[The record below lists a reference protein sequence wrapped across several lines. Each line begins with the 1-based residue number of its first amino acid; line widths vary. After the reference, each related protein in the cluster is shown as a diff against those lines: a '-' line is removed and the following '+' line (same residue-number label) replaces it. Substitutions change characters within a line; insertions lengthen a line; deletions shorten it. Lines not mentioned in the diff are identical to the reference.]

1 MKFLKIQQSSGIF
14 NNILIQIKS
23 RFVGIFLFLYS
34 QIQSF
39 LMQKKIILL
48 VLLALPIVIYMIFA
62 SATHNQ
68 LFLPTIS
75 KNNLELPQWKSLD
88 GKPVVLKNK
97 ITVLGFM
104 GSDIKAHQGNVF
116 NLNQKIYDKYVGFKD
131 FQVVL
136 VAKEGSEA
144 KVKELMV
151 KLAGFTENM
160 SGYRIVFAKPAEI
173 QTYYDSFGLEEK
185 LDSDLSTSQVIIL
198 DKDKNHR
205 GRKGKNKAGKD
216 EYREG
221 YNTTS
226 AADLH
231 NEMTDDVKILL
242 REYRLAL
249 KRNKTKKD
257 FRLHEKK

>member
-1 MKFLKIQQSSGIF
+1 MKNKLVL
-14 NNILIQIKS
+14 IL
-23 RFVGIFLFLYS
+23 
-34 QIQSF
+34 
-39 LMQKKIILL
+39 
-48 VLLALPIVIYMIFA
+48 LLALPIVIYMIFA

-75 KNNLELPQWKSLD
+75 KGNADLPAWNSLKD
-88 GKPVVLKNK
+88 EKVSLKNK
-97 ITVLGFM
+97 ITVLGFI
-104 GSDIKAHQGNVF
+104 GSNIKANQGNIF

-136 VAKEGSEA
+136 VAQDGSQ
-144 KVKELMV
+144 KQVTELME
-151 KLAGFTENM
+151 KLAAFTENM
-160 SGYRIVFAKPAEI
+160 TGYKIVFASPNEI
-173 QTYYDSFGLEEK
+173 QTFYDSFHLKGK
-185 LDSDLSTSQVIIL
+185 LNADLSTSEVIIL
-198 DKDKNHR
+198 DKDINHR
-205 GRKGKNKAGKD
+205 GRKGKNKAGKE
-216 EYREG
+216 EYRES

-249 KRNKTKKD
+249 KRNKNKEN

>member
-1 MKFLKIQQSSGIF
+1 MKNKLVL
-14 NNILIQIKS
+14 IL
-23 RFVGIFLFLYS
+23 
-34 QIQSF
+34 
-39 LMQKKIILL
+39 
-48 VLLALPIVIYMIFA
+48 LLALPIVIYMIFA

-75 KNNLELPQWKSLD
+75 KSNAELPLWRSL
-88 GKPVVLKNK
+88 KEEKVSLKNK
-97 ITVLGFM
+97 ITVLGFI
-104 GSDIKAHQGNVF
+104 GSDIKSNQGNVF

-136 VAKEGSEA
+136 VAQEGSQKQVA
-144 KVKELMV
+144 ELME

-160 SGYRIVFAKPAEI
+160 SGYKIVFASPLEI
-173 QTYYDSFGLEEK
+173 QTYYDSFHLKGK
-185 LDSDLSTSQVIIL
+185 LNDDLSTSEVIIL
-198 DKDKNHR
+198 DKDINHR
-205 GRKGKNKAGKD
+205 GRKGKNKAGKV
-216 EYREG
+216 EYRES

-249 KRNKTKKD
+249 KRNKNKEN